1 MIENIGYHCLRFRL
15 LPQMKII
22 GLPSAN
28 CGFTIKALPTELKA
42 FTKWTPEKA
51 IGRRSIND

>member
-1 MIENIGYHCLRFRL
+1 
-15 LPQMKII
+15 MKII